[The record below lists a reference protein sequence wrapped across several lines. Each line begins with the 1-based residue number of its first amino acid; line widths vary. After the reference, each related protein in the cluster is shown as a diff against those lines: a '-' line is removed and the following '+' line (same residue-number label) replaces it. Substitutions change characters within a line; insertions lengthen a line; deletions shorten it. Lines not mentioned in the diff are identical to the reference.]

1 MNQSDEEIKT
11 TEEEKNTSKGE
22 DTSGEDTSKGE
33 KTSEEEMNTSE
44 EEENTSEEEENTS
57 EEKVNT
63 SDEGV
68 DLPEEE
74 TDSSVDEISPEIEEE
89 FEEEIKFEKEAPA
102 ASEEELRL
110 RMKMRIL
117 KSYKWQEDIIIP
129 FSKELEIS
137 PEELEDILMK
147 RLDMSS
153 LEALQPRFESSRLRC
168 TKEKIHSDLKL
179 CWLSDVMDLLTEEET
194 EQMKN
199 KVAFKIFKE
208 DKSYEEAL
216 EEGRK
221 ELVEL
226 ETIGLHLK
234 NTMLCT

>member
-221 ELVEL
+221 ELVEY
-226 ETIGLHLK
+226 LK
-234 NTMLCT
+234 R

>member
-33 KTSEEEMNTSE
+33 KTSEEEKNTYEEEKNTSE

-221 ELVEL
+221 ELVEY
-226 ETIGLHLK
+226 LK
-234 NTMLCT
+234 R

>member
-11 TEEEKNTSKGE
+11 TEEEENTSKGE

-33 KTSEEEMNTSE
+33 KTSEEKV
-44 EEENTSEEEENTS
+44 NTSEEEENTS
-57 EEKVNT
+57 EEKVYT

-68 DLPEEE
+68 DLQEEE
-74 TDSSVDEISPEIEEE
+74 IDSSVDEISPEIEEE

-117 KSYKWQEDIIIP
+117 RSYKWQEDIIIP

-137 PEELEDILMK
+137 PEELEEILMK

-179 CWLSDVMDLLTEEET
+179 CWLSDVMDILTEEET

-221 ELVEL
+221 ELVEY
-226 ETIGLHLK
+226 LK
-234 NTMLCT
+234 R

>member
-44 EEENTSEEEENTS
+44 EEMNTSEEEENTS

-221 ELVEL
+221 ELVEY
-226 ETIGLHLK
+226 LK
-234 NTMLCT
+234 R

>member
-1 MNQSDEEIKT
+1 MN
-11 TEEEKNTSKGE
+11 
-22 DTSGEDTSKGE
+22 
-33 KTSEEEMNTSE
+33 TSEEEENTSE

-221 ELVEL
+221 ELVEY
-226 ETIGLHLK
+226 LK
-234 NTMLCT
+234 R